1 MYFFVKNKILLIT
14 HNQQNDDDAFIWWRH
29 NFFVKYKIHKSAHKK
44 GRRTLQTKFIVLW
57 F

>member
-44 GRRTLQTKFIVLW
+44 GRTLQTKFIVLW